1 MLELFNKWITK
12 NKIKNIEIK
21 QANVLKLSKLP
32 KNWKNYDLVISSAM
46 LEYLSKKE
54 VETALKDLRSLL
66 KKNGKIIVL
75 ITKRNI
81 VTNWLVQKWW
91 KARTYKNK
99 EIKDIFSKVGFRSIQ
114 FKKFPKPY
122 RYLNLGVLIIEAKK

>member
-1 MLELFNKWITK
+1 
-12 NKIKNIEIK
+12 
-21 QANVLKLSKLP
+21 
-32 KNWKNYDLVISSAM
+32 M
-46 LEYLSKKE
+46 LEYLSKQEIEK
-54 VETALKDLRSLL
+54 ALRDLRSLL
-66 KKNGKIIVL
+66 KKNKKIVVF

-81 VTNWLVQKWW
+81 VTNWLVKRLW

-99 EIKDIFSKVGFRSIQ
+99 EIGEIFSKVGFWNIK